1 MTRAV
6 VVFVVVRILSFLLLL
21 LPLLLLLLLLFLY
34 YLIAAPPKTRRS
46 IRNRIRRRLRRCR
59 NHPHQI
65 VGRRRLVV
73 VGLVLG
79 LASAMGSVPVVV
91 IVAIVAEAVEGV
103 LEVSSIRRCCVVR
116 RVAIVY
122 QYYELLAISILLE
135 IEPNK
140 SLSSVFSKRR
150 RCSLVSFTDN
160 MAGYVKYRGS
170 YTVVL
175 YVGGYVVL
183 SNSYM

>member
-1 MTRAV
+1 M
-6 VVFVVVRILSFLLLL
+6 
-21 LPLLLLLLLLFLY
+21 
-34 YLIAAPPKTRRS
+34 APPNTRKN
-46 IRNRIRRRLRRCR
+46 IRNRILCRFRRCR

-140 SLSSVFSKRR
+140 SLSSVFQH
-150 RCSLVSFTDN
+150 CAVVLWLVSQTIWRDMLSTGDPTLSSCMSVRCPLQTVTCNIVFYTTT
-160 MAGYVKYRGS
+160 S
-170 YTVVL
+170 YSLSLFSLSFFLLSLPLL
-175 YVGGYVVL
+175 YTI
-183 SNSYM
+183 SFSFI

>member
-1 MTRAV
+1 M
-6 VVFVVVRILSFLLLL
+6 
-21 LPLLLLLLLLFLY
+21 
-34 YLIAAPPKTRRS
+34 
-46 IRNRIRRRLRRCR
+46 
-59 NHPHQI
+59 
-65 VGRRRLVV
+65 
-73 VGLVLG
+73 GL
-79 LASAMGSVPVVV
+79 VPVVV
-91 IVAIVAEAVEGV
+91 IVDIVVAEAVEGV

-122 QYYELLAISILLE
+122 QYYELLAISILLG
-135 IEPNK
+135 IEPSRSK

-175 YVGGYVVL
+175 YVGTL
-183 SNSYM
+183 SSPNSYM